1 MEDQRGR
8 SSRGSIESPLG
19 RINVSSSGQK
29 RPMISVDDPTDPVSP
44 EGQYVQEMSVA
55 EKRRAYAADA
65 RTLAEEAHRSRAEE
79 RMEPGAKRRTEILL
93 GLGRGTKDVTI
104 DNITFS
110 LRTLKNI
117 EWKEAIKAVAIAEL
131 AVEQAYEMRAQ
142 ILSRSIF
149 AIDGQPVEMVIGS
162 NNKVDFVQNLDEAVV
177 SYLYDI
183 YNNLVAE
190 NRAKFNLNTAEGV
203 QEAVEEIKK

>member
-1 MEDQRGR
+1 MEDRR

-19 RINVSSSGQK
+19 RVNVSSGQK
-29 RPMISVDDPTDPVSP
+29 RSVISVDDPTDPVSP
-44 EGQYVQEMSVA
+44 EGQYVQEPV
-55 EKRRAYAADA
+55 EERRKAADA
-65 RTLAEEAHRSRAEE
+65 RTLAEEAHRSRTEE
-79 RMEPGAKRRTEILL
+79 RMEPGAKRRVEILL
-93 GLGRGTKDVTI
+93 GLGRGIKDITI

-117 EWKEAIKAVAIAEL
+117 EWKEAIKAVAMADL

-149 AIDGQPVEMVIGS
+149 AIDNQPVEMVIGS
-162 NNKVDFVQNLDEAVV
+162 QKFDDKVDFVQNLDEAVV
-177 SYLYDI
+177 SYLYDT
-183 YNNLVAE
+183 YNKLVTE
-190 NRAKFNLNTAEGV
+190 NRAKFNLNTVEGA